1 MKDSIISVAG
11 AGTMGSSIAQLA
23 AQNRHMVRL
32 YDIEEASL
40 QKAHESILASLT
52 KLSQKGKL
60 ENQSP
65 EEVFQRICF
74 TTSLSD
80 LSDSHLFIEAIVE
93 DFEIK
98 KKLFEAIEE
107 CVHPDCILCTNTS
120 SLSVSKLSRVLG
132 RPEKFA
138 GLHFFNPATIMK
150 LVEVVPGM
158 NTSERV
164 LSQLID
170 LMKEWGKR
178 AVRVKDTPGFIV
190 NRVARPFYGEA
201 LRIVEE
207 QIATPSEVD
216 FIMKTKG
223 GFRMGPFELMDFIG
237 LDVNF
242 AVSYSVFEQMYF
254 DPRYRPSIL
263 QQRMME
269 SGRLG
274 RKVGIGFYD
283 YSSTAPML
291 LDSAPDEELCD
302 RVFMRIMAMLINE
315 AVDAV
320 YLNIADAAAVDEAM
334 KYGANYPKGLIEWGR
349 DIGFDRVKAVLDRLF
364 DHYKDMRYRASAG
377 FYESDRILQQV

>member
-1 MKDSIISVAG
+1 MKETIISVAG
-11 AGTMGSSIAQLA
+11 AGTMGSSIVQLA
-23 AQNRHMVRL
+23 AQNRHVVRL
-32 YDIEEASL
+32 YDIDMANL
-40 QKAHESILASLT
+40 RKVGESILASLT

-65 EEVFQRICF
+65 EEVFQRIHF

-98 KKLFEAIEE
+98 KKLFESIEDR
-107 CVHPDCILCTNTS
+107 VNPDCILCTNTS
-120 SLSVSKLSRVLG
+120 SLSVSKLSKVLS
-132 RPEKFA
+132 RPENFA

-150 LVEVVPGM
+150 LVEVVPGI
-158 NTSERV
+158 NTSEKV
-164 LSQLID
+164 LSQVMD
-170 LMKEWGKR
+170 LMKDWGKC
-178 AVRVKDTPGFIV
+178 AVKAKDTPGFIV

-207 QIATPSEVD
+207 QIATPAEVD

-274 RKVGIGFYD
+274 RKVGKGFYD
-283 YSSTAPML
+283 YSQPNPVQI
-291 LDSAPDEELCD
+291 DSSPDEQLSD
-302 RVFMRIMAMLINE
+302 RVFMRILSMLINE

-320 YLNIADAAAVDEAM
+320 YLKIADAASVDEAL

-349 DIGFDRVKAVLDRLF
+349 DIGFDKVKAELDRLF

-377 FYESDRILQQV
+377 FYESDRILQ